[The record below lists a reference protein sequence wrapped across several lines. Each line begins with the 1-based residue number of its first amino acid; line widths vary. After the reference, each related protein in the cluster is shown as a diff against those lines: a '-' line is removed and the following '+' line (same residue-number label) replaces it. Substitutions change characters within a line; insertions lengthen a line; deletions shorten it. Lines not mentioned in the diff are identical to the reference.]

1 MNIFKRPTTHY
12 GKVPEPETPY
22 QRAAQVWDERIGSA
36 RVQARNWRYMAFGSL
51 ILSAGFA
58 TALVWQSA
66 QGTVVPWVVQ
76 VDQLGEA
83 QTVSPAN
90 ADYRPTDPQ
99 IAFHLGRFIEQVRAI
114 PADAII
120 VRQNWLRA
128 YEFTTDRGAAA
139 LNDYARANDPFTRV
153 GRQQVAV
160 EVSSVIRASPDSFRV
175 AWVERHYENGQ
186 LSSTERWTAILTIL
200 IQPPR
205 DAERLRANPLGIY
218 VNAINWSREMSQ

>member
-1 MNIFKRPTTHY
+1 MSLFKRPTTHY
-12 GKVPEPETPY
+12 GKSPEPVTPY
-22 QRAAQVWDERIGSA
+22 QKAAQVWDDRIGSA
-36 RVQARNWRYMAFGSL
+36 RVQARNWRAMAFGSL

-58 TALVWQSA
+58 TALVLQSA
-66 QGTVVPWVVQ
+66 RGTVVPWVVQ
-76 VDQLGEA
+76 VDRFGQA
-83 QTVSPAN
+83 QSVAPAV

-128 YEFTTDRGAAA
+128 YEWTTDRGAAA
-139 LNDYARANDPFTRV
+139 LNDYARANDPFTKV
-153 GRQQVAV
+153 GRQQIAV

-175 AWVERHYENGQ
+175 AWTERRYENGQ
-186 LSSTERWTAILTIL
+186 LATTERWTAILTIV

-205 DAERLRANPLGIY
+205 DADRLRANPLGIY